1 MLIEGGYVCV
11 ILLEICLYS
20 TTSPFPL
27 PIKRLTS
34 SPKSAKLSG
43 HLLLRESSNPFVSW
57 VSVSL
62 HAGKWAPTDAVAIAE
77 TRLDFQK
84 TMGSHQSDKGGF
96 GASSIR
102 EIPAKTSHAY
112 LNLLSSVQ
120 EAAEEEKTLAR
131 AVSLKLLGQWTKWS
145 TYGRMDLSWK
155 SILSMS
161 VSL

>member
-1 MLIEGGYVCV
+1 
-11 ILLEICLYS
+11 
-20 TTSPFPL
+20 
-27 PIKRLTS
+27 
-34 SPKSAKLSG
+34 
-43 HLLLRESSNPFVSW
+43 
-57 VSVSL
+57 
-62 HAGKWAPTDAVAIAE
+62 
-77 TRLDFQK
+77 
-84 TMGSHQSDKGGF
+84 MGSHQSDKGGF

-102 EIPAKTSHAY
+102 EIPAKT
-112 LNLLSSVQ
+112 SSVQ